1 MENNLNTSEIKA
13 YCNTFCEKLTF
24 SHFSHQP
31 VITGKE
37 ILELSEIRQINLF
50 VIRHLLAEWRK
61 EASKIKS
68 PYFNYEAPEVK
79 DALKEFMNILSRQIA
94 IREDDFFPL
103 LQNATYD
110 TILLIFSPYDYYM
123 HLIHDPDKEELS
135 LQELKRTAK
144 YVKINS
150 NLLQAL
156 IEKVE
161 ATGNQR
167 ISKEDAGHLLNEVFQ
182 NIQASPEDVDGYM
195 TKFSTIEPLSETILY
210 GTTADTYDDK
220 QQVQQEEHF
229 DEPTPIDHEEG
240 NGESNN
246 DAFQTLNDHHSSSQ
260 KPSIAE
266 IHQRQKITSIRKHIS
281 INQRF
286 MFINTLFEGD
296 EESFNRTIDYLESCE
311 NKRSAT
317 SFLASEYPHW
327 NEESEEVEEFME
339 LLLKRLS

>member
-1 MENNLNTSEIKA
+1 MENNVNTSEIKA
-13 YCNTFCEKLTF
+13 YCNRFCKKLAHG
-24 SHFSHQP
+24 HFSHQP

-50 VIRHLLAEWRK
+50 IIRHLLAEWRK

-79 DALKEFMNILSRQIA
+79 EALKEFMNILSRQIA
-94 IREDDFFPL
+94 IGEEHFFPL

-123 HLIHDPDKEELS
+123 QLIHDPDKEELS

-167 ISKEDAGHLLNEVFQ
+167 ISKEDAGHLLNEVFH
-182 NIQASPEDVDGYM
+182 NIQASPEDVDSYM
-195 TKFSTIEPLSETILY
+195 AKFSAIEPLSEYILY
-210 GTTADTYDDK
+210 GTTAEPYDEE

-229 DEPTPIDHEEG
+229 DEPSPSEEDDETD
-240 NGESNN
+240 ESN
-246 DAFQTLNDHHSSSQ
+246 DVFQTLNDQHSSSQ

-286 MFINTLFEGD
+286 MFINTLFEGN

-311 NKRSAT
+311 NKGSAT

-339 LLLKRLS
+339 LIEKRLS